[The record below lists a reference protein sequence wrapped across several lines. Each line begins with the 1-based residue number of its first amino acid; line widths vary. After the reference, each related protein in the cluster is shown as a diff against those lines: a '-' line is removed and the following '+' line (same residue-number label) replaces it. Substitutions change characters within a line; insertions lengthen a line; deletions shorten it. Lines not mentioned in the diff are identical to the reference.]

1 MSLEGDL
8 MAVDLTG
15 SILYSVKKMLGIAP
29 DYTPFDPDI
38 VMHINSTF
46 AVLNQ
51 LGVGPETPYTIEGGE
66 ETWEDFI
73 VQENTEDVKSYMFLK
88 VKMFFDPPTTATMYE
103 SYQKMISELE
113 WRLTIAADPE
123 E

>member
-1 MSLEGDL
+1 

-38 VMHINSTF
+38 IMHINSTF

-51 LGVGPETPYTIEGGE
+51 LGVGPDSPYTITDGE
-66 ETWEDFI
+66 ETWDDFI